1 MHQERDQEERFVDLR
16 SDVQDRKETEKT
28 DEIESAE
35 NRMDVRGEGKE
46 NALIK
51 KREAERWINTLFDL
65 CKRVAWVQ
73 GERTVWL

>member
-1 MHQERDQEERFVDLR
+1 M
-16 SDVQDRKETEKT
+16 
-28 DEIESAE
+28 
-35 NRMDVRGEGKE
+35 NVRGEEKE

-73 GERTVWL
+73 GERTVWLCVLVCVCVSFRD